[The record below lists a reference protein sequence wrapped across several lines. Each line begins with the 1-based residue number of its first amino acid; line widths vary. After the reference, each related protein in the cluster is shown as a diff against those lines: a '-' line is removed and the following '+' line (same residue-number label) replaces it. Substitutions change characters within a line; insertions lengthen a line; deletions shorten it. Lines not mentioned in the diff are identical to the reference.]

1 MLPIHLISVLFL
13 GMMYFFIYRMD
24 KKPAYDPRKIFLVLL
39 AAAFLLR
46 CIFAGSSRG
55 FASDTAC
62 FAGWANLAFEGGI
75 RNFYASGV
83 FADYPPGFVYV
94 LYVIGAVFSVFK
106 IPYLSAPCLL
116 LLKLPAIIC
125 DMATAL
131 LFYRIASRKLPPHG

>member
-13 GMMYFFIYRMD
+13 VMMYFFIYRMN
-24 KKPAYDPRKIFLVLL
+24 KKPSYDTRKVFLVLL

-46 CIFAGSSRG
+46 CVFAGSSEG

-62 FAGWANLAFEGGI
+62 FASWANLAFEGGI
-75 RNFYASGV
+75 KNFYASGV

-94 LYVIGAVFSVFK
+94 LYIIGAIFSLFK

-116 LLKLPAIIC
+116 LLKLPAIPVSY
-125 DMATAL
+125 TPL
-131 LFYRIASRKLPPHG
+131 TLPTNSRV